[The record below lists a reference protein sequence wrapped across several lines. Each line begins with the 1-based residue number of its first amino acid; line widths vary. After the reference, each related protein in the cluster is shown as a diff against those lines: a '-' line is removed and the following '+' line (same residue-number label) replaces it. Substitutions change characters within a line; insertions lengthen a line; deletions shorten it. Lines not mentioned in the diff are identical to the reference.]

1 MVKQRKTLAV
11 VAQSCISTCVSNYGL
26 IIISRS
32 VASLD
37 SCELITDNCRALPNS
52 LKMDINPK
60 LLPRKITREIDF
72 SVRNNNSTTRTR
84 LLRTYCDVMK
94 LYK

>member
-1 MVKQRKTLAV
+1 MMSKIFMVKQSKTLAV

-37 SCELITDNCRALPNS
+37 SCELITDNCRALSNS
-52 LKMDINPK
+52 LKMDINKSETPTQK
-60 LLPRKITREIDF
+60 NYE
-72 SVRNNNSTTRTR
+72 RNR
-84 LLRTYCDVMK
+84 LLC
-94 LYK
+94 